1 MRIAICDD
9 EAIYREETKR
19 GILAYNKG
27 IEIVEFKDGSELVQ
41 SKEQFDLIFLDIEMP
56 KLDGMTTAKYLRKK
70 NVDAEIVFLTSH
82 EGYVFGAF
90 EVRAMD
96 FLKKPLEKAK
106 FLKVLRTVDKA
117 LAEEEKVE
125 LSINEEKCYVKVK
138 DIAYLESCGD
148 GVLVFDRLGN
158 VYEERRGTLKKW
170 NERLGGKGF
179 AQIHRSYLISMF
191 YVERYGS
198 DYVKLKGIEEPLEIS
213 RRYAPGYKE
222 TFTEFVKRN
231 GRIV

>member
-1 MRIAICDD
+1 M
-9 EAIYREETKR
+9 
-19 GILAYNKG
+19 
-27 IEIVEFKDGSELVQ
+27 
-41 SKEQFDLIFLDIEMP
+41 
-56 KLDGMTTAKYLRKK
+56 
-70 NVDAEIVFLTSH
+70 
-82 EGYVFGAF
+82 
-90 EVRAMD
+90 
-96 FLKKPLEKAK
+96 
-106 FLKVLRTVDKA
+106 
-117 LAEEEKVE
+117 
-125 LSINEEKCYVKVK
+125 
-138 DIAYLESCGD
+138 
-148 GVLVFDRLGN
+148 LVFDRLGN